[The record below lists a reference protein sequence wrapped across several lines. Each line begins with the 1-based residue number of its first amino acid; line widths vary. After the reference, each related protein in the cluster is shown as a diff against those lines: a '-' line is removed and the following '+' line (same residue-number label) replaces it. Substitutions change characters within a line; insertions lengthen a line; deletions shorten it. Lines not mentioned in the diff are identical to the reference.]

1 MRKKY
6 FVMGPFDYTESA
18 PPEISPK
25 GCNQSIEALARVC
38 EKAQPLA
45 AEKSMIVK
53 VHYPELDVKAC
64 MTAEHL
70 VADLKNAGYKES
82 LVSPYSEEF
91 GEEFIKEKIKEAEL
105 YDGQNKI
112 PLLCGF
118 ISNGLMGGGI
128 IFEDINV

>member
-25 GCNQSIEALARVC
+25 GYNQSIEALARIS
-38 EKAQPLA
+38 EKAQPFA
-45 AEKSMIVK
+45 TEKSMIIK
-53 VHYPELDVKAC
+53 VHFPEFDVKAS

-70 VADLKNAGYKES
+70 VVDLKNAGYKES
-82 LVSPYSEEF
+82 LASPYTEEF

-105 YDGQNKI
+105 YDGQNKT
-112 PLLCGF
+112 PVLCGF
-118 ISNGLMGGGI
+118 ISNAVAGGI